1 MDAEARLAGLGIA
14 LPETA
19 APKAMYVPAVRSGNL
34 LFISGQLPSEGDAL
48 LTGLCGA
55 ERSLDEAVQG
65 ARRCAVNLLAAA
77 KGELGSLD
85 RVRRVVK
92 LQAFV
97 ASAPG
102 FTSQHLVANGAS
114 ELLCAVFGESGR
126 HARTA
131 VAVPC
136 LPLNATVEIEAIL
149 EVE

>member
-1 MDAEARLAGLGIA
+1 MDAEARLAALGLE
-14 LPETA
+14 LPEAA
-19 APKAMYVPAVRSGNL
+19 APKAMYVPAVLSGKL
-34 LFISGQLPSEGDAL
+34 LFISGQLPSEGGEL
-48 LTGLCGA
+48 MTGLCGA
-55 ERSLDEAVQG
+55 DRTLEEAAAG

-77 KGELGSLD
+77 RSALGSLD

-114 ELLCAVFGESGR
+114 ELLCAVFGEEGR